1 MVMSM
6 VLMTG
11 CRSEEKVISGDVA
24 VADNGGNEAANAS
37 DQGVAAKEADQPIT
51 ATEPG
56 YVFVYQDATIS
67 VDGEMAPVLEALGE
81 PASYYEAESCAFKG
95 LDKIYTYNDFQI
107 ETYPQGEKDLVSLIL
122 FKTDAI
128 ATPEG
133 IYVGSLEEELMDAY
147 GRDYAEE
154 RGMIV
159 YEKNGMKLCFIVTD
173 GAVSSIQYVSTVLEE

>member
-1 MVMSM
+1 MVMGM

-95 LDKIYTYNDFQI
+95 LDKIFTYNDFQI
-107 ETYPQGEKDLVSLIL
+107 ETYPQGERDLVSLIL

-133 IYVGSLEEELMDAY
+133 IYVGSPEEELMDAY
-147 GRDYAEE
+147 GRDYTEE